1 MVEWRD
7 LAERL
12 VELDLAIED
21 LDGWATDPDDL
32 AELRQLEWLRDEIQA
47 AVADQRIS
55 RRLRWHLEAHGLRR
69 SSPVAA
75 TDPRD

>member
-1 MVEWRD
+1 MSEWRD
-7 LAERL
+7 LAESL

-21 LDGWATDPDDL
+21 LGAWATDPDDV
-32 AELRQLEWLRDEIQA
+32 AELGRLESLRDEIQA
-47 AVADQRIS
+47 AVAQHRIP
-55 RRLRWHLEAHGLRR
+55 RRLRQQLEEHGARR